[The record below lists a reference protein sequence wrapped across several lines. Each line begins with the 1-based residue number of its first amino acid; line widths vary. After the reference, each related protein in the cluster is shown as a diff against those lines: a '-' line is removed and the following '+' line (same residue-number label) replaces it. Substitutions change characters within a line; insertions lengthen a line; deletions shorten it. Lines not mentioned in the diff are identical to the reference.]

1 MTSNLKKKSHNM
13 WILKI
18 KHNYKIKIFHVEW
31 TIWHINI
38 KIKIE
43 KYYNIK

>member
-1 MTSNLKKKSHNM
+1 MDEIQLKKEKSQHVDFN
-13 WILKI
+13 
-18 KHNYKIKIFHVEW
+18 NYKIKIFHMEW

-38 KIKIE
+38 KIKFE